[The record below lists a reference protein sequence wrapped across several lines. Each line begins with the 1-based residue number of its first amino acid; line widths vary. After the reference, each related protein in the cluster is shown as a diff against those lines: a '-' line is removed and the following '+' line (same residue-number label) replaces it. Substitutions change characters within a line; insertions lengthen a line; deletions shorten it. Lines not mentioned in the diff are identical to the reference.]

1 MSFSALSI
9 DDHIVWMLTYLQVLH
24 RIAML
29 VSSSG
34 EIPQF
39 SHFAQ
44 FRTFAIGI
52 TTNVEAHLSAIR
64 AALPPET
71 LQKEAPWI

>member
-9 DDHIVWMLTYLQVLH
+9 DDHIVWMLTYLQVLNQ
-24 RIAML
+24 IASL
-29 VSSSG
+29 VSSSDQ
-34 EIPQF
+34 IPQF

-52 TTNVEAHLSAIR
+52 STNVEAHLSAIR
-64 AALPPET
+64 TALPPEI